1 MPHVLKYWRRRTDQN
16 ILFITYEEMKRD
28 LPAVIRKT
36 ADFLNKTISP
46 DQVFQLAEHLSF
58 KKMKDNKAVNKE
70 EFQELSK

>member
-1 MPHVLKYWRRRTDQN
+1 
-16 ILFITYEEMKRD
+16 MKRD

-36 ADFLNKTISP
+36 ADFLNKTLSP
-46 DQVFQLAEHLSF
+46 DQVSKLAEHLSF

>member
-1 MPHVLKYWRRRTDQN
+1 
-16 ILFITYEEMKRD
+16 MKRD